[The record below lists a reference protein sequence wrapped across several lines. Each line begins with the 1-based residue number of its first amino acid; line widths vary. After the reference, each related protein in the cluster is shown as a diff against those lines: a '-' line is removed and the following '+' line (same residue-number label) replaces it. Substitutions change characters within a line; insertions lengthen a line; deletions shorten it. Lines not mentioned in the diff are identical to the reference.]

1 MAVNNLSKYTE
12 NDGLG
17 FPLNFR
23 RGNPNPLDNSSVYSS
38 LAAAQEYAKNDPVAY
53 VGQPITVVDAS
64 SGTATMYVIQNE
76 AGDLLALATS
86 TATGDITTTV
96 QELMGKVTTLI
107 GSDADKSVRAI
118 AAEEIAAQLIP
129 EGAKESLDS
138 LTEIAKWIQDHPDDV
153 ATMNAAIQAAQE
165 AAEAAQ
171 ADVDAL
177 EAVVGTA
184 KTESKAATGLY
195 AYIDA
200 ADDKKVDKEVGKGL
214 SANDF
219 TDEFKTKLEG
229 IAAGAQVNYISGV
242 DENEFTVTDG
252 ELAVKQIAA
261 SKITGLNEAVT
272 AKADKVTGA
281 VAGNFAG
288 LDGNGNLTDTGY
300 KAADFAT
307 AAQGAKA
314 DSAIQGVKVNGAEL
328 TADGDKK
335 VNVTIAEGTANGTVK
350 VNGSDVAVHGLK
362 SAAYTD
368 SSDYATA
375 DQGSKADSAI
385 QTVKVNGTAL
395 SANDNAVDVTIAEG
409 TANGTVKVNGSDVK
423 VHGLKSAAYT
433 DSSAYATA
441 AQGTKADT
449 AVQGMTILGK
459 ALSKDTNT
467 LTAEEAKT
475 ALGLG
480 SAAYE
485 NTDAFDAAGAADAVL
500 GKSNDDATVATVYG
514 AKAAAAAAK
523 AKAEE
528 VLGTSGDAATDATVY
543 GAKAAAAKSQAKA
556 EEVLGTSG
564 DAATAATVY
573 GAKAA
578 AAKAQTTADTGVAN
592 AATAQAAAE
601 AAHAKA
607 EEVLGTSGDDATAA
621 TVYGAKAAAA
631 KAQTTANAAMP
642 KAGGAFT
649 GAVTVQAPTEDMN
662 PATKKYVDDAIDAIP
677 EQTNYSVSVVESTP
691 TGYAK
696 AYTIKQLG
704 KDVATINIPKDMVV
718 ESGSVETKTTSGA
731 WGKAGTY
738 LHLVLANATNDDIYI
753 NVGDLIEYV
762 TGGTAADGMITVA
775 VSADHVATATI
786 NDGKI
791 TLAKLDAATQA
802 KINQAHTHAS
812 GSKDITTVSGD
823 LQFANGT
830 LSYSHP
836 TTTATGA
843 AFVKVGKDDKGH
855 VVLGNAVAKADLT
868 GLLDA
873 GEGTYDAKGSAA
885 TAKSEAIAAAA
896 TDATTKAN
904 AVLGTASDVATT
916 ATVYGA
922 KAAAAKAQ
930 KTADDAVAD
939 AAAAQGTADS
949 AVAAAAAA
957 QATADAAMPKAGGA
971 FTGAVTVKA
980 PTAAMNPATKQYVD
994 DALEWGEF

>member
-335 VNVTIAEGTANGTVK
+335 VN
-350 VNGSDVAVHGLK
+350 
-362 SAAYTD
+362 
-368 SSDYATA
+368 
-375 DQGSKADSAI
+375 
-385 QTVKVNGTAL
+385 
-395 SANDNAVDVTIAEG
+395 VTIAEG